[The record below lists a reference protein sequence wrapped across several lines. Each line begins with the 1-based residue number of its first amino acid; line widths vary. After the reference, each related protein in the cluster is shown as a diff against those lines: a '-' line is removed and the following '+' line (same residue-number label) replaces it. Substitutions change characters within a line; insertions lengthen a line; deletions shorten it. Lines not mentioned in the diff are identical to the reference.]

1 MKYAVIA
8 AVVIILSAV
17 LFSLFSKT
25 LVEKIFDEIEN
36 NQDYVKG
43 KKLLRLEDFTDFD
56 WDRVHV
62 LYGHMS
68 SETISEVTGV
78 DRTGIVPGDSDY
90 FILVFIKDNHV
101 VYDEI
106 YNSYESSKRVEFYLG
121 DNIYKGRNISRKQC
135 VFKVKKCSGYTIP
148 CFYKLE

>member
-78 DRTGIVPGDSDY
+78 D
-90 FILVFIKDNHV
+90 
-101 VYDEI
+101 
-106 YNSYESSKRVEFYLG
+106 
-121 DNIYKGRNISRKQC
+121 
-135 VFKVKKCSGYTIP
+135 
-148 CFYKLE
+148 